1 MKVSARKQRESLSL
15 LAPPSGRA
23 EAYYNLKSL
32 TLKPSFHGWLH
43 AVSPVPS
50 GPLVAPAETAD
61 SKDIS
66 LLSAE
71 DFIRVTRATVRES
84 ETHRFWPRYV
94 LEEFLTADVVR
105 DSVGHYVIS
114 DPDLMPVS
122 R

>member
-1 MKVSARKQRESLSL
+1 MSL

-23 EAYYNLKSL
+23 EAYYDLKSL

-43 AVSPVPS
+43 AVAPVPS
-50 GPLVAPAETAD
+50 GSLVAPAETAN
-61 SKDIS
+61 SQDIL

-105 DSVGHYVIS
+105 DSVGHYVLS
-114 DPDLMPVS
+114 DPDLTPV
-122 R
+122 RR

>member
-23 EAYYNLKSL
+23 EAYYNLKSV

-43 AVSPVPS
+43 AVSP
-50 GPLVAPAETAD
+50 GPLAAPAEPAN
-61 SKDIS
+61 SRDIL

-84 ETHRFWPRYV
+84 ETHRFWPRHV

-105 DSVGHYVIS
+105 DSVGHYVLS
-114 DPDLMPVS
+114 DPDLTPVS

>member
-1 MKVSARKQRESLSL
+1 MKVSVRKERESLSL

-50 GPLVAPAETAD
+50 VPSVAPVEKAD
-61 SKDIS
+61 SKDIL

-105 DSVGHYVIS
+105 DSVGHYVLS
-114 DPDLMPVS
+114 DPDLTPV
-122 R
+122 RR

>member
-1 MKVSARKQRESLSL
+1 MKVSATKQRESLSL

-23 EAYYNLKSL
+23 EAYYNLKSVA
-32 TLKPSFHGWLH
+32 LKPSFHGWLH
-43 AVSPVPS
+43 AVSPVP
-50 GPLVAPAETAD
+50 PAPPVAPAETAE
-61 SKDIS
+61 SQDIL

-105 DSVGHYVIS
+105 DSVGHYQIS
-114 DPDLMPVS
+114 DPDLTPVS

>member
-15 LAPPSGRA
+15 LAPPTGRA
-23 EAYYNLKSL
+23 EAYYNLKSV
-32 TLKPSFHGWLH
+32 TLKPLFHGWLH
-43 AVSPVPS
+43 AVSPVPP
-50 GPLVAPAETAD
+50 GPLVAPAETVN
-61 SKDIS
+61 SQDIL

-114 DPDLMPVS
+114 DPDLTPVG

>member
-1 MKVSARKQRESLSL
+1 MKVSARKQPESLSL

-61 SKDIS
+61 TQDI
-66 LLSAE
+66 LLLTAE

-94 LEEFLTADVVR
+94 LEKFLTADVVR
-105 DSVGHYVIS
+105 KSVGHYVLS
-114 DPDLMPVS
+114 DPDLTPVS

>member
-1 MKVSARKQRESLSL
+1 MKVFARKQRESLSL
-15 LAPPSGRA
+15 LAPPSGRG
-23 EAYYNLKSL
+23 EAYYNLKPL

-61 SKDIS
+61 SQNI
-66 LLSAE
+66 LQLSAE
-71 DFIRVTRATVRES
+71 DFMRVNRATVRES

-94 LEEFLTADVVR
+94 LEEFLSAEVIN
-105 DSVGHYVIS
+105 DSIGHYVIS
-114 DPDLMPVS
+114 DPDLTPVS